1 MKIAQM
7 KPTLSI
13 IIPTLNEANNIGP
26 TLDSVSKLTA
36 CVEVLLVDG
45 GSKDHTIEVASAYGA
60 NVITSERGR
69 GTQMHRGACA
79 AQADVFWFLHADT
92 VVPANAV
99 DLIVAA
105 LRDQHVVAGN
115 FEVCFDGARIAA
127 RFMTWLYPQL
137 RRLGLWYGDSA
148 IFVRRSAYFRAG
160 GFKAFPIFED
170 LDLLR
175 ELKKIGKFGHLSA
188 TVVTSSRRFE
198 GRSFVF
204 TFTHWVA
211 LQILFWL
218 GVNPGRLGRLYVT
231 RGRPQRT
238 EPREDPEYPNPN
250 LYLR

>member
-1 MKIAQM
+1 MT
-7 KPTLSI
+7 PTLSI

-36 CVEVLLVDG
+36 RVEVLLVDG
-45 GSKDHTIEVASAYGA
+45 GSKDHTTDVASAHGA
-60 NVITSERGR
+60 RIITSEPGR
-69 GTQMHRGACA
+69 GSQMHRGACA

-92 VVPANAV
+92 VVPADAV

-115 FEVCFDGARIAA
+115 FEVCFDGAGVPAG
-127 RFMTWLYPQL
+127 FMTWLYPQL

-175 ELKKIGKFGHLSA
+175 ELKKMGKFDHLSA

-204 TFTHWVA
+204 TFTRWVA
-211 LQILFWL
+211 LQFLFWL
-218 GVNPGRLGRLYVT
+218 GVNPERLGRLYVS
-231 RGRPQRT
+231 RGASKKL
-238 EPREDPEYPNPN
+238 N
-250 LYLR
+250 LEKAGRSKSLSSIYDDGKT